1 MPKFSRLF
9 FWINPLNKDNEK
21 RIAGFIEKGA
31 AEGVYPGAVLVIAR
45 GGEVIFFRETGY
57 LSLIPEHIAMK
68 KDTIFDLASLTKPLA
83 TTLAVMRLVD
93 QEKVGLDQSLSEII
107 HTSPLKDKEG
117 LTIRLILNHSA
128 GLAAWK
134 PFYLDLIKAE
144 PEKRKRLLREL
155 IVNEPLVYRP
165 GKAYTY
171 SDLGFMLLEW
181 VIEEGSGTQLDSF
194 LGLNFYNPLSLKR
207 IFLNTGSIPRPFNKE
222 EIAATEDCVW
232 RKQVIHGEVHDE
244 NAYALGGY
252 SGHSGLFG
260 DAEDVLSIVN
270 MLRGHYR
277 GERHDYFRPE
287 IVREFFR
294 RQDIVKGSS
303 WALGWDTPS
312 STDSSSGRYF
322 SPHSVGH
329 LGFAGTSVWIDLHR
343 DIVIIFLTN
352 RVHPMRDNQK
362 IKAFRPALHDLIMEG
377 MGN

>member
-1 MPKFSRLF
+1 ML
-9 FWINPLNKDNEK
+9 LNKDREK
-21 RIAGFIEKGA
+21 KIAGFIEKGA
-31 AEGVYPGAVLVIAR
+31 TEGVYPGAVLIIAR
-45 GGEVIFFRETGY
+45 GGEVVFFREAGY
-57 LSLIPEHIAMK
+57 LSLIPEHIPMK

-83 TTLAVMRLVD
+83 TTLAVMGLVN
-93 QEKVGLDQSLSEII
+93 QEKVGLDQPLSEII

-117 LTIRLILNHSA
+117 LTLRSILSHSA

-134 PFYLDLIKAE
+134 PFYLDLVKEA

-155 IVNEPLVYRP
+155 IVNETLAYRP
-165 GKAYTY
+165 GKACVY
-171 SDLGFMLLEW
+171 SDLGFMFLEW
-181 VIEEGSGTQLDSF
+181 VIEELSGMHLDSF
-194 LGLNFYNPLSLKR
+194 LRLNFYDPLSLKR
-207 IFLNTGSIPRPFNKE
+207 TFLSTGSMPPPFKKG
-222 EIAATEDCVW
+222 EIAATEDCAW
-232 RKQVIHGEVHDE
+232 RKRIIQGEVHDE

-270 MLRGHYR
+270 MLRGHFR

-294 RQDIVKGSS
+294 RQGIVEGAS

-329 LGFAGTSVWIDLHR
+329 LGFAGTSVWMDLHR
-343 DIVIIFLTN
+343 DTVIIFLTN
-352 RVHPMRDNQK
+352 RVHPTRENQR
-362 IKAFRPALHDLIMEG
+362 IKEFRPALHDLIMEEIG
-377 MGN
+377 DQ